1 MNIDEPILK
10 DDIVLKD
17 ELALKEHMVLT
28 EKNTDLG
35 DEFDYSQIIPEPDFL
50 TQEQK
55 NFFMEYGYVRIPK
68 AFSRA
73 TAENVQLA
81 VEKLCMEQCNT
92 LVLDIEAIKLQSEF
106 SQGFFRPGKKLS
118 GMPAIGMN
126 SERVFRALDA
136 VIGKNYYTLDEFK
149 AHGLFTMTF
158 PGFTQ
163 KPWRA
168 PANAGSWH
176 IDNGIRFE
184 KFYSLESARCACV
197 PAFLVTDVK
206 PEGGATAC
214 VPGSH
219 KVLAALFKKFGY
231 LDYAQMRSICELMAS
246 TAENIHTLHG
256 DAGDLVIMHP
266 FLAHSPS
273 ANTEAST
280 RIMSNTALGLFRGRN
295 YDPTSDYLSW
305 VEESISSVIYNR
317 QTATGKWSRLALRMI
332 AWLRPWR
339 KHFALYPQVQPQ
351 LSFRQKIA
359 LKLVIGLQKL
369 FSRWVFGQ
377 DTVRYY
383 QRNMGK
389 SGAGD

>member
-1 MNIDEPILK
+1 MNIEDPVLKNEMALK
-10 DDIVLKD
+10 DRNLS
-17 ELALKEHMVLT
+17 A
-28 EKNTDLG
+28 EKSANINDG
-35 DEFDYSQIIPEPDFL
+35 FDYSQIIPDSDFL
-50 TQEQK
+50 TQAEK
-55 NFFMEYGYVRIPK
+55 SFFMEHGYVRIHK

-92 LVLDIEAIKLQSEF
+92 PVLDIEAIKLQSEF

-126 SERVFRALDA
+126 SERVFRALDI
-136 VIGKNYYTLDEFK
+136 VLGKNYYTLDELK

-176 IDNGIRFE
+176 IDNGIRSE

-219 KVLAALFKKFGY
+219 KVLAALFKKYGY
-231 LDYAQMRSICELMAS
+231 LDYTQMRSICELMAS
-246 TAENIHTLHG
+246 TADNIHTLHG

-273 ANTEAST
+273 ANTEATT

-295 YDPTSDYLSW
+295 YDPTTDYLSW

-317 QTATGKWSRLALRMI
+317 QTATGKWSRLALQMI
-332 AWLRPWR
+332 ARLRPWR
-339 KHFALYPQVQPQ
+339 KRFALYPQVQPQ
-351 LSFRQKIA
+351 LSFKQKFA
-359 LKLVIGLQKL
+359 LKLVVALQKL

-377 DTVRYY
+377 DTVSYY

-389 SGAGD
+389 SSAGD

>member
-1 MNIDEPILK
+1 MNID
-10 DDIVLKD
+10 DI
-17 ELALKEHMVLT
+17 VLT
-28 EKNTDLG
+28 EKNTNLG
-35 DEFDYSQIIPEPDFL
+35 DEFDYSQIVSEADFL

-55 NFFMEYGYVRIPK
+55 NFFIEYGYVRIPK

-73 TAENVQLA
+73 TAENVQVA

-92 LVLDIEAIKLQSEF
+92 EVLDVAAIQLQSEF
-106 SQGFFRPGKKLS
+106 SQGFFRPNKKLT

-126 SERVFRALDA
+126 TEKVLRALDI
-136 VIGKNYYTLDEFK
+136 VIGEHYYTLDELK

-158 PGFTQ
+158 PGFTE

-168 PANAGSWH
+168 PNNAGSWH

-197 PAFLVTDVK
+197 PVFLVTDVK

-231 LDYAQMRSICELMAS
+231 LDYPQMRSICELMAS
-246 TAENIHTLHG
+246 TAKNIHTLHG

-273 ANTEAST
+273 ANTETTT

-295 YDPTSDYLSW
+295 YDPTSNYLSW

-317 QTATGKWSRLALRMI
+317 HTETGKGSRLALQII

-339 KHFALYPQVQPQ
+339 KRFALYPQVQPN
-351 LSFRQKIA
+351 LSFRQKFA
-359 LKLVIGLQKL
+359 LKMVVGLQKL
-369 FSRWVFGQ
+369 FSRWVFGR
-377 DTVRYY
+377 DTVAYY
-383 QRNMGK
+383 QQNMGK
-389 SGAGD
+389 SEGN